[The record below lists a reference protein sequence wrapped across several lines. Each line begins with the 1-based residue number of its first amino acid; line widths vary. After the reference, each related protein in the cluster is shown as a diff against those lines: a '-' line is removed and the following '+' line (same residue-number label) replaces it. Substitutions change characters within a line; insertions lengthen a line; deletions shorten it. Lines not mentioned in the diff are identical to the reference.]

1 MASKW
6 YSIRMRSVVAAAA
19 IAAAAGAQTANAKSA
34 EILIYGDIGDSWWSE
49 SVSAAQFV
57 RELNALDADDIT
69 VRINSIGG
77 SVPDGIAIHNAM
89 KRHKATI
96 TTVIDGMALS
106 IASLIALG
114 GDRVEMA
121 ENAAYMVHA
130 PWTYAAGNSAELRD
144 VADMLDTWAGAMS
157 TSYASKT
164 GKPEAEMLGL
174 LTDGKDHWYTAAE
187 AKEAGY
193 VDEVISAMPVAAMAR
208 ASGELNRFRDV
219 PAWLAARATPA
230 AAAAPISQEPS
241 MTQAVNQPSQAP
253 TPPQPVLATPPA
265 APVQGGGDD
274 PARAAGVQAEANRR
288 RDIRA
293 AFQPFAGRE
302 GMDALLRECE
312 DDVQCTVA
320 AANGKILAALAK
332 GATPAA
338 GGYVV
343 VEKDETDKF
352 REAAVQAI
360 MARGAVVTKDG
371 PVRADGSNP
380 LRGHKLLD
388 IARACLVRAGVRVDG
403 MDQRAIVAAAFTQST
418 SDFPLLLENTMHK
431 TLLSAYAIAPDTWT
445 RFCKRGSVSDFR
457 QHKRYRV
464 GSMSNLDAKNEL
476 GEFKTKAIPDG
487 ERSSIQAA
495 TKGNIINLSRE
506 TIIND
511 DLEALTGLSGAL
523 GRAAKR
529 TVEADVYATLALNSG
544 LGPTLEDGKSLF
556 HADHGNIGTPAANT
570 VAAWDE
576 ARAKMAQ
583 QKDPS
588 GNDFLDL
595 RPAVWLGPTG
605 LGGTARVLNGAEYDP
620 DTANKLQKPNMV
632 RGLVGD
638 IVDTPRLSGTPWY
651 LFADPMDA
659 AVLEVAFL
667 DGVDTPYL
675 EQEAGFTV
683 DGVRWKVRLDYGV
696 AGIDYR
702 GAVRNAGQ

>member
-69 VRINSIGG
+69 VRINSVGG

-193 VDEVISAMPVAAMAR
+193 VDEVVSAMPVAAMAR
-208 ASGELNRFRDV
+208 ASGDLTRFRDV
-219 PAWLAARATPA
+219 PAWLARATPA
-230 AAAAPISQEPS
+230 AAAAPTSQEQF
-241 MTQAVNQPSQAP
+241 MTQAVTQPSQAP
-253 TPPQPVLATPPA
+253 TPPQSAVANSPSPA
-265 APVQGGGDD
+265 PADD
-274 PARAAGVQAEANRR
+274 QARAAGVQAEATRR
-288 RDIRA
+288 REIRA

-302 GMDALLRECE
+302 GMDVLLRECE

-343 VEKDETDKF
+343 VEKDEGDKF

-360 MARGAVVTKDG
+360 MARGAVMAKDG
-371 PVRADGSNP
+371 PVRADSANP
-380 LRGHKLLD
+380 LRGHKMLD

-403 MDQRAIVAAAFTQST
+403 MDQRAIVAAAFTQGT
-418 SDFPLLLENTMHK
+418 SDFPLLLENAMHK
-431 TLLSAYAIAPDTWT
+431 TLLTAYAIAPDTWT
-445 RFCKRGSVSDFR
+445 RFCRRGSVSDFR
-457 QHKRYRV
+457 AHKRYRT
-464 GSMSNLDAKNEL
+464 GSLSNLDAKNEL

-487 ERSSIQAA
+487 ERSSIQAG
-495 TKGNIINLSRE
+495 TKGNIINISRE
-506 TIIND
+506 AIIND
-511 DLEALTGLSGAL
+511 DLEALTGLSTAL

-556 HADHGNIGTPAANT
+556 HVDHGNIGTPGDNT
-570 VAAWDE
+570 VALWDE

-595 RPAVWLGPTG
+595 RPAIWLGPTG

-632 RGLVGD
+632 RGLVRD
-638 IVDTPRLSGTPWY
+638 IVDTPRLSGKPWY
-651 LFADPMDA
+651 LFADPADA

-675 EQEAGFTV
+675 ELENGFTV
-683 DGVRWKVRLDYGV
+683 DGARWKVRLDYGV